1 MTNGDRLNQIRT
13 LNRKQKFKT
22 TPSMKETEDKKYPNI
37 ENRFVL
43 IDATGISL
51 GWLTG
56 WLADIVSLT
65 TTMVGL
71 VVRIL

>member
-13 LNRKQKFKT
+13 LNRKQKFKM
-22 TPSMKETEDKKYPNI
+22 TPSMKETKDKKYQNI
-37 ENRFVL
+37 ENRFIP

-51 GWLTG
+51 DSLTG
-56 WLADIVSLT
+56 WFADIVSLT

>member
-13 LNRKQKFKT
+13 LNRKQKFKM
-22 TPSMKETEDKKYPNI
+22 TPSMKETKDKKYQNI
-37 ENRFVL
+37 ENRFIL

-51 GWLTG
+51 DSLTG
-56 WLADIVSLT
+56 WFADIVSLT

>member
-22 TPSMKETEDKKYPNI
+22 TPSMKETKDKKYPNI

-51 GWLTG
+51 GW
-56 WLADIVSLT
+56 
-65 TTMVGL
+65 
-71 VVRIL
+71 